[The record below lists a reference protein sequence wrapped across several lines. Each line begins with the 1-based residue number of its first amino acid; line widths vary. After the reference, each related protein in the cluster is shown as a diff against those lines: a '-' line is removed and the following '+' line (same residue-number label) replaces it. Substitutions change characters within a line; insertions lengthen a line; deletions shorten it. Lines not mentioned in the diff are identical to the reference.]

1 MIFCANKGI
10 LSKGLIMSMRDK
22 SYAEDT
28 QDYAI
33 RRQKSNYRLASLVY
47 LFFKYHRRITF
58 VCSGEMYFHLKS
70 MLNIE
75 ASKTKVD

>member
-33 RRQKSNYRLASLVY
+33 RRQKSNYRPASLVY
-47 LFFKYHRRITF
+47 LFVKYHRRITF